1 MSIVKLKHEYAVDTL
16 NVIKKGVGINKTFD
30 LAKVVDSFL
39 EQSKNKSFI
48 TIPIAIGAYRRAT
61 IFEGNV
67 DDLDKISYDNGLRID
82 SSDES
87 FDVHP
92 SLVKI
97 GYNPQILSKDV
108 LTKFIGPESVRM
120 VMCPYTDLGK
130 DSDIFKQYEIL
141 TQQRINSLDKE
152 PAGDQMLMLGDLLS
166 RMKDTDGLTSNEWKS
181 LQQLVSQFYVQF

>member
-1 MSIVKLKHEYAVDTL
+1 M
-16 NVIKKGVGINKTFD
+16 
-30 LAKVVDSFL
+30 

-67 DDLDKISYDNGLRID
+67 DDLDKINYDKGLRID
-82 SSDES
+82 SPDES

-108 LTKFIGPESVRM
+108 LTKFIGPESARM
-120 VMCPYTDLGK
+120 VMRSYTELGK

-141 TQQRINSLDKE
+141 TQQRIDSLDKE
-152 PAGDQMLMLGDLLS
+152 PAGDQILMLSDLLS
-166 RMKDTDGLTSNEWKS
+166 KMKDTDGLTSNEWKS